1 MWVDDLGLA
10 STQPIIHL
18 IEKISYCGQK
28 TAFKKSMF
36 IDQVS
41 LDYENECKVHR
52 LSNSKKRKGIFK
64 IDTHAQFCPLI
75 IYIYVIYTLLP
86 KIPCHLHGIAIIR
99 LASGC
104 SGVWCADDLGFAS
117 LGVVLIEA
125 SISIIYIYI
134 VGGFKNAGGRS
145 TSPIR
150 DEYIYNIYYIY
161 YIF

>member
-1 MWVDDLGLA
+1 
-10 STQPIIHL
+10 
-18 IEKISYCGQK
+18 
-28 TAFKKSMF
+28 MF

-75 IYIYVIYTLLP
+75 IYIYIYVIYTLLP

-125 SISIIYIYI
+125 SISIIYIQADSKTQ
-134 VGGFKNAGGRS
+134 GGVLPVPLGMS
-145 TSPIR
+145 I
-150 DEYIYNIYYIY
+150 YIYIYILYIY
-161 YIF
+161 ILMTWDL